1 MLPMLQTATCI
12 SLYEPMSDLIKVGDR
27 CEIDTIHSYVGD
39 DGVTYVG
46 VYRPYDHKL
55 GDMPLKC
62 FSLIDDE
69 VLTLVE
75 GKPIDFDE
83 LSNRRCIKDREAIKF
98 KCTAIL
104 AINPPKMYDVR
115 QPSDEQIA
123 EALAAAKKSTK

>member
-27 CEIDTIHSYVGD
+27 CKIDTTHSYVGE

-46 VYRPYDHKL
+46 VYRSYDHKL

-75 GKPIDFDE
+75 GKPIDFDK
-83 LSNRRCIKDREAIKF
+83 LGRIKERESVKF
-98 KCTAIL
+98 KYTARL
-104 AINPPKMYDVR
+104 AINPPKMYDV